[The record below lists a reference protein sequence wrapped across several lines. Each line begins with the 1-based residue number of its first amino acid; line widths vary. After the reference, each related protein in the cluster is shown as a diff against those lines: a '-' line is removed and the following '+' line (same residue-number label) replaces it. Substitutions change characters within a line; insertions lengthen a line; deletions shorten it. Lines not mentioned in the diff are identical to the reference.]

1 MLNILLLAVFLASCC
16 VACQYQ
22 YHMFQLNSYQAPTQ
36 LRWLRQHWKS
46 AWLLRSILLLLPLP
60 FLGVPSIATPLA
72 AGVFALNGWLCR
84 PRAAKKP
91 LVYTPRVKRMLA
103 TNAILLVLVAGA
115 AWRFAPGLRLL
126 LLLAVYT
133 LAPLWPMLA
142 NAINSPMEKAIN
154 RWYINDAKRMID
166 AMPDLLV
173 IGVTGSYGKTSVK
186 HYLGKLLSAKY
197 NVLITPES
205 YNTTLGVVKTIR
217 TSLTP
222 VHQIFVCE
230 MGAKGLGEIKEICD
244 IVHPDLGII
253 TSIGPQHLESFGS
266 IENII
271 KTKFELADAL
281 PSGGTVFLNYG
292 NEYIRAR
299 ACANPVVSYGVDN
312 AALDYS
318 AHITA
323 VSAAGSEFTL
333 RTPQESLQYTTRL
346 IGAHNVEN
354 IAGAIAVA
362 RFLGVLPGDIAI
374 GVRRLESV
382 PHRLQLISRAGGDII
397 IDDAY
402 NSNTS
407 GVKAALD
414 ALALFDGVKILVTPG
429 MIELGDAHEKYNR
442 IFGTQAAAVCDYVVL
457 VGKAQTVPIY
467 NGLLD
472 ENFDSQR
479 ILVADSLQ
487 QGFAWIAQLPVQGR
501 QKIILLENDL
511 PDNY

>member
-16 VACQYQ
+16 IACQYQ
-22 YHMFQLNSYQAPTQ
+22 YHMFQLNSYQAAPQ
-36 LRWLRQHWKS
+36 LRWLRQHWKP
-46 AWLLRSILLLLPLP
+46 AWLLRSVLPLAALP
-60 FLGVPSIATPLA
+60 FLGHPSVALA
-72 AGVFALNGWLCR
+72 AAAGLFALNGWLCR

-103 TNAILLVLVAGA
+103 TNTILLMLAVGIAFQLA
-115 AWRFAPGLRLL
+115 AQPRLL
-126 LLLAVYT
+126 LLLAVYA
-133 LAPLWPMLA
+133 LAPLWPLLS
-142 NAINSPMEKAIN
+142 NAINAPMENAIN
-154 RWYINDAKRMID
+154 RWYINDAKHIID
-166 AMPDLLV
+166 SMPDLIV

-217 TSLTP
+217 SSLTP

-230 MGAKGLGEIKEICD
+230 MGAKGCGEIKEICD
-244 IVHPDLGII
+244 IVHPRLGII

-266 IENII
+266 MENII
-271 KTKFELADAL
+271 QTKFELADAL
-281 PSGGTVFLNYG
+281 PPGGTIFLNYD
-292 NEYIRAR
+292 NEHIRAR
-299 ACANPVVSYGVDN
+299 PCKNPVVSYGIGDN
-312 AALDYS
+312 ALDYS
-318 AHITA
+318 ARVTA
-323 VSAAGSEFTL
+323 VSAAGSDFSL
-333 RTPQESLQYTTRL
+333 NTPDGLFQYTTRL
-346 IGAHNVEN
+346 IGAHNVQN

-362 RFLGVLPGDIAI
+362 RFLGVLPADIAI

-402 NSNTS
+402 NSNPS
-407 GVKAALD
+407 GVAAALD
-414 ALALFDGVKILVTPG
+414 ALNLFDGVKILVTPG

-442 IFGTQAAAVCDYVVL
+442 IFGAQAAGVCDYVVL
-457 VGKAQTVPIY
+457 VGKTQTVPIY

-472 ENFDSQR
+472 EQFDSQR

-487 QGFAWIAQLPVQGR
+487 QGFSWIAQLPVMGR